1 MAYHDEDGHLIT
13 DRGAI
18 ARHYAQWRLWVDLGT
33 TIPFDWIVLAATGL
47 QRSKTT
53 RAGYI
58 SLLGLLRLGRAYRL
72 GMVGRGAAD
81 GLGVGW
87 GWGVGLGGGGGERVP

>member
-1 MAYHDEDGHLIT
+1 VAYHDEDGNLIT
-13 DRGAI
+13 DRAAI

-53 RAGYI
+53 RARYI
-58 SLLGLLRLGRAYRL
+58 SLLRLLRLGRAYRL
-72 GMVGRGAAD
+72 SKVRAAP
-81 GLGVGW
+81 GCGSCCG
-87 GWGVGLGGGGGERVP
+87 